1 MGGYWRRHKA
11 WLIASLACLI
21 AAAPLQVLFL
31 QAQIGAAHALAPY
44 PLLLAYSSVVMF
56 FITLLISG
64 ICGNA
69 FWGTGIVFAIL
80 TLLGYADTIKYSV
93 RMEHV
98 YPDDL
103 IWFFHANQ
111 LNGMYDASGLPYVIL
126 LMAVFCAP
134 GFVVALLIARRKR
147 RKAFAAAPHD
157 DGVSEGAG
165 EDEKTETETEVQPVP
180 ERFSRRWWLINLA
193 PRLAPVVIGAGFLI
207 LLALPIT
214 NPYGGDIPAIDYQY
228 IAWNQ
233 SSNFDRNGY
242 VAAFISNLRYAGMDE
257 PQGYSKEAVQAIA
270 DKYRARADE
279 ENASRTDPADEGVD
293 VIFIQNE
300 SFCDPDRFK
309 DIYPY
314 TGNIQELVPN
324 LHKVETESTHGY
336 CYSPRYGG
344 GTANIEF
351 EALTG
356 FSTYYLGWAYPF
368 QSMLPQMG
376 SFPSVANVF
385 GQTDG
390 YQTVGLHAYGA
401 TMYRRSTVYPI
412 MGFDA
417 FHGVEDFH
425 NLAHANNS
433 YYVSDASA
441 YAETEGYLDGKYP
454 IDSKNAPTNKF
465 VTLITMENHPQYGSQ
480 YSTHASLST
489 ADNTDFDARM
499 RIADYMSL
507 IHNSDQ
513 ELGDFLKWVDSRDKK
528 TVVVFWGDHLPGV
541 YDNLFEVNKD
551 LGYETPFFIYSN
563 YDKTEKDIGAVS
575 PNYISTIALDYL
587 NAKKTPWDYLTD
599 DLKTTTPILTAAY
612 WSVTTP
618 PDTEALRDYRMI
630 EYDVMDGKGYSR
642 EMGMFDVAKEK

>member
-1 MGGYWRRHKA
+1 MRRRLWNFIVRPLGGYLHRHKV

-31 QAQIGAAHALAPY
+31 QAQIGQPDVLAKY
-44 PLLLAYSSVVMF
+44 PMLFVYSSVVF
-56 FITLLISG
+56 FCLTLVVSG

-69 FWGTGIVFAIL
+69 FWGSSLVFSIL
-80 TLLGYADTIKYSV
+80 ALLGYADRMKYAV

-103 IWFFHANQ
+103 LWFFQANQ
-111 LNGMYDASGLPYVIL
+111 LNGMYDASELPWVIL
-126 LMAVFCAP
+126 RMVILGAP
-134 GFVVALLIARRKR
+134 GFVATLLIWRWRRKNG
-147 RKAFAAAPHD
+147 KIT
-157 DGVSEGAG
+157 S
-165 EDEKTETETEVQPVP
+165 
-180 ERFSRRWWLINLA
+180 FSFRSKVA
-193 PRLAPVVIGAGFLI
+193 PRLAAIAAGAGCLI

-214 NPYGGDIPAIDYQY
+214 NPYAGDIKTIDYQY

-233 SSNFDRNGY
+233 AMNYERNGY
-242 VAAFISNLRYAGMDE
+242 VGAFISNLKYAGME
-257 PQGYSKEAVQAIA
+257 KPENYSAKTIQAIA
-270 DKYRARADE
+270 DKYRARADK
-279 ENASRTDPADEGVD
+279 ENASRTSPADEGID
-293 VIFIQNE
+293 VVFIQNE
-300 SFCDPDRFK
+300 AFCDPDRFK

-314 TGNIQELVPN
+314 SGDVTELVPN
-324 LHKVETESTHGY
+324 LHKAEAQSTHGY

-368 QSMLPQMG
+368 QSMMPGMK
-376 SFPSVANVF
+376 SFPSVLNVL
-385 GQTDG
+385 GQADG
-390 YQTVGLHAYGA
+390 YQSVGLHAYGA

-417 FHGVEDFH
+417 FYGIEDFH
-425 NLAHANNS
+425 NLAHANGS

-454 IDSKNAPTNKF
+454 IDSNHAPDNKF
-465 VTLITMENHPQYGSQ
+465 VTLITMENHPQYGTQVAKHSF
-480 YSTHASLST
+480 LST
-489 ADNTDFDARM
+489 AEGVDFDART

-507 IHNSDQ
+507 VHSSDQ
-513 ELGDFLKWVDSRDKK
+513 ALGDFLKWVDSRDKK

-541 YDNLFEVNKD
+541 YDKLFEVNKD

-563 YDKTEKDIGAVS
+563 YDKTEKDIGSVS
-575 PNYISTIALDYL
+575 PNYIATITLDYL
-587 NAKKTPWDYLTD
+587 NAKKTPWDYLVD
-599 DLKTTTPILTAAY
+599 DVKATTPILTAAY
-612 WSVTTP
+612 WSISPP

-630 EYDVMDGKGYSR
+630 EYDIMDGKGYSR
-642 EMGMFDVAKEK
+642 GMGMFDVAKK